1 MQETI
6 AYLSVLILILI
17 YCIAKHKGVLGIIL
31 LALYTG
37 EAVFSVLCLKNDSL
51 RIMLSDYR
59 ITLGP
64 YVLLVVSLLL
74 YFSPFLHANKI
85 FSASK
90 YVTRVNLKYVGF
102 AYIYIIC
109 GVITL
114 LCCLPTLI
122 TMVQAG
128 NWSESYGEGSVL
140 PYNNFIEYFATN
152 FCSYLRILAIIVGFS
167 MMRDD
172 NYKKRHIIPIALLGV
187 AGGTAISDAI
197 LSTSRSMLYDIAIL
211 VLMVYVFFYSQME
224 KNKKRFVTVITS
236 IAAVAILALFV
247 NITISRFSS
256 RGTMDFVLSYLGQ
269 APVVF
274 NSQVVGTVD
283 KFSYG
288 YYAFGQLFS
297 NESFNQMEVG
307 GTWDARFYMFTGWIY
322 LDWGPVGLLM
332 IGIIVA
338 YALDKLVKKKE
349 YVISDL
355 YLLFSYLL
363 ILLKGVF
370 VIGRG
375 YCYNIVASVFIY
387 IILKIFFD
395 KYVFVIGKHRL

>member
-64 YVLLVVSLLL
+64 YVLLIVSLLL

-128 NWSESYGEGSVL
+128 NWSESYGESSVL
-140 PYNNFIEYFATN
+140 PYNNFIE
-152 FCSYLRILAIIVGFS
+152 
-167 MMRDD
+167 
-172 NYKKRHIIPIALLGV
+172 
-187 AGGTAISDAI
+187 
-197 LSTSRSMLYDIAIL
+197 
-211 VLMVYVFFYSQME
+211 
-224 KNKKRFVTVITS
+224 
-236 IAAVAILALFV
+236 
-247 NITISRFSS
+247 
-256 RGTMDFVLSYLGQ
+256 
-269 APVVF
+269 
-274 NSQVVGTVD
+274 
-283 KFSYG
+283 
-288 YYAFGQLFS
+288 
-297 NESFNQMEVG
+297 
-307 GTWDARFYMFTGWIY
+307 
-322 LDWGPVGLLM
+322 
-332 IGIIVA
+332 
-338 YALDKLVKKKE
+338 
-349 YVISDL
+349 
-355 YLLFSYLL
+355 
-363 ILLKGVF
+363 
-370 VIGRG
+370 
-375 YCYNIVASVFIY
+375 
-387 IILKIFFD
+387 
-395 KYVFVIGKHRL
+395 